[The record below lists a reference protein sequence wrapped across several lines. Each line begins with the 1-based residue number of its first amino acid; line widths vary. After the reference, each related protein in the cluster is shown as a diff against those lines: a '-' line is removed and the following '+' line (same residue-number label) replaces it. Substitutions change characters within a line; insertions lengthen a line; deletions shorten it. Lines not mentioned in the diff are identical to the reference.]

1 MLKSAL
7 DKTTVEYDAIIE
19 SLRKFI
25 HTELPCSSDAP
36 MMNSENNDNP
46 LPPYQMTRV
55 LYELAPHS
63 IILRSEIEAMYHHHH
78 HPNSQDHSAMQMA
91 QLSPLFYLSHCGGY
105 LMRSVSIGCA

>member
-46 LPPYQMTRV
+46 LPPYQMTWV

-63 IILRSEIEAMYHHHH
+63 ITLRSEVEAMYHQH
-78 HPNSQDHSAMQMA
+78 HPNFQDHSAMQMS
-91 QLSPLFYLSHCGGY
+91 QLSHSFIYH
-105 LMRSVSIGCA
+105 MAVAI